1 MNIHR
6 KYIIDEHGNPN
17 EVIIS
22 FKDFQ
27 KIEEML
33 GMDLDDKTIKEL
45 VKARKDREA
54 GKKDAYI
61 DLDSI

>member
-22 FKDFQ
+22 FKDFK

-33 GMDLDDKTIKEL
+33 GLDLDDKTIKEL
-45 VKARKDREA
+45 IEARKDREV